1 MYFSRKHWSWKEP
14 LRMRWLLSYQRYRV
28 SCSSQRRPDKLRLW
42 RRDRWKWSWWTARE
56 SWRELGEQRRP
67 VGRERQSWIGSRH
80 YYSLWRLTIESRCI
94 QAAIV
99 LVTYFQLIA
108 IETLIILNTMSQIVV
123 ILRFRCIC
131 IVYPLYWLIIFCV
144 QGEHYNQLLENE
156 RRMVVSLRSS
166 LQAKERE
173 LTETM
178 DKFLQEKVALAKV
191 QGELVALRA
200 RCETDQQ
207 HISSLQSKVCHEHN
221 KETLED
227 RAKSH
232 AA

>member
-1 MYFSRKHWSWKEP
+1 M
-14 LRMRWLLSYQRYRV
+14 
-28 SCSSQRRPDKLRLW
+28 
-42 RRDRWKWSWWTARE
+42 
-56 SWRELGEQRRP
+56 
-67 VGRERQSWIGSRH
+67 
-80 YYSLWRLTIESRCI
+80 SL
-94 QAAIV
+94 
-99 LVTYFQLIA
+99 
-108 IETLIILNTMSQIVV
+108 IVV
-123 ILRFRCIC
+123 ILRIRCIC
-131 IVYPLYWLIIFCV
+131 IVYKPFYWLIILCV

-200 RCETDQQ
+200 RCETDQH
-207 HISSLQSKVCHEHN
+207 HISSLQSKVCHENN